1 MRDEIEIW
9 NEGGEIDLRLLSGVG
24 VILQFSEV
32 RGPDPI
38 LSCSTSKIC
47 ISEKAQNCLNLSK
60 IVPKTQN
67 FRDKVS

>member
-1 MRDEIEIW
+1 M
-9 NEGGEIDLRLLSGVG
+9 EGIVWADIRVVG
-24 VILQFSEV
+24 AILKFSEV

-38 LSCSTSKIC
+38 LNCSTSKIF